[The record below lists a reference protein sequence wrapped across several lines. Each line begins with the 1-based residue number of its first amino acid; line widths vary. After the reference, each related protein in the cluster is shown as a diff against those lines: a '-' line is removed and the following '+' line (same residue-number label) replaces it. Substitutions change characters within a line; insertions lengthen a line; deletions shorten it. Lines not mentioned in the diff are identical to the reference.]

1 MEKLKKQLNLYTIE
15 GEIKSV
21 FYTNKPM
28 ILLVYKEVYFNV
40 NNLDHV
46 VPSMAISLLQDFE
59 DVFLEDILSRLPPL
73 KGMEHQI
80 NHVPRVVIPNQLAC
94 RSNSKKI
101 KELQKQV
108 DKLMMKRYD
117 HKSMSPC
124 VVPMLLVH
132 KKNGT

>member
-1 MEKLKKQLNLYTIE
+1 
-15 GEIKSV
+15 
-21 FYTNKPM
+21 M

-46 VPSMAISLLQDFE
+46 VPSVAISLLQDFE
-59 DVFLEDILSRLPPL
+59 DVFLEDIPSKLPPL

-80 NHVPRVVIPNQLAC
+80 NLVPRAVIPNQLAC
-94 RSNSKKI
+94 RSNSEEM
-101 KELQKQV
+101 KELQRQV
-108 DKLMMKRYD
+108 DKLMMKRYI
-117 HKSMSPC
+117 HKNMNPY